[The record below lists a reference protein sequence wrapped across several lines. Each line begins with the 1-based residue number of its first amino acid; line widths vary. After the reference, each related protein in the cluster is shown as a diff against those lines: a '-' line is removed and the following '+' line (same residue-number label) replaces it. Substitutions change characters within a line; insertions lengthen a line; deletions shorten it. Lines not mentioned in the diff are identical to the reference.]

1 MKKQIIFYFALL
13 GLLSACNEEPYPK
26 PIGYFRIDFP
36 AKEFREIDSIPFP
49 FTFQLPQ
56 YAAVNLNRTKE
67 NKNFFNIDFPRYR
80 ARIHLSYSKV
90 DGKLNELLE
99 NSRTLVFKHVIKA
112 QDINESLIIN
122 ESERVFGNYYQIEGN
137 SASGSQFYLTDSTN
151 HFLRGALYFNVK
163 PNFDSIAPV
172 QEFIKADIE
181 KLIESFKWES
191 SVRN

>member
-1 MKKQIIFYFALL
+1 MRKMLIFFLAFI
-13 GLLSACNEEPYPK
+13 GLFSACQEEPYPK
-26 PIGYFRIDFP
+26 PVGYFRIDFP
-36 AKEFREIDSIPFP
+36 EKEFREIDSIPFP
-49 FTFQLPQ
+49 FAFQLPQ
-56 YAAVNLNRTKE
+56 YAFVNLNRTKE
-67 NKNFFNIDFPRYR
+67 NENFFNIDFPRYR

-90 DGKLNELLE
+90 EDKLNELLE

-112 QDINESLIIN
+112 QDINESLIVN

-163 PNFDSIAPV
+163 PNYDSIAPV

-181 KLIESFKWES
+181 QLIESFRWK
-191 SVRN
+191 NLN